1 MMPTPVY
8 KANKIERIVYD
19 RIYFIFI
26 CFSNKLYNFFVEITL
41 KYFSIFL
48 ISWHGCMTSLKRCSI
63 MGYLFPPN

>member
-1 MMPTPVY
+1 MMPILVY

-41 KYFSIFL
+41 KYFSNQLAWMYDIFEK
-48 ISWHGCMTSLKRCSI
+48 M
-63 MGYLFPPN
+63 